1 MGGRP
6 CADLPP
12 EVRVAHRCP
21 CGGVAAEGEEEEEQ
35 KREAEDERAAAP
47 AALAAAASC
56 RAEEDLVASLAKRGL
71 MPPLHGTSKASVALL
86 GGR

>member
-6 CADLPP
+6 SAALPP
-12 EVRVAHRCP
+12 EGRVAHRCP
-21 CGGVAAEGEEEEEQ
+21 CGGVAAEGEEEEQ